1 MARVHRVPK
10 SRKEHTCT
18 KGGHII
24 PKGDPYLHASPGFRR
39 RHPIVRCLAHPFR
52 PSELTT
58 SLASEPMAAVE
69 AFEDALDAIDVDDHE
84 ALDQIEAAVEELRSA
99 VEEYRDVR
107 QEALDQWEN
116 GNDQLQ
122 QYVDT
127 AEEAVSGVDGFMVE
141 TADAEDFDTPEEWAE
156 HVEAQIEE
164 ARSMSGGMEF

>member
-18 KGGHII
+18 WGNHVI

-58 SLASEPMAAVE
+58 SAASAPMAAAE
-69 AFEDALDAIDVDDHE
+69 GFEDALDAINPQDNG
-84 ALDQIEAAVEELRSA
+84 ALDELQTALEELTSA
-99 VEEYRDVR
+99 VEEYRDER
-107 QEALDQWEN
+107 QSALDAWEN
-116 GNDQLQ
+116 GNEQLQ

-127 AEEAVSGVDGFMVE
+127 AEAAVSEVE
-141 TADAEDFDTPEEWAE
+141 GIVIDEGDREALTDDEWAE
-156 HVEAQIEE
+156 HVESQIED
-164 ARSMSGGMEF
+164 ARAVVGGLEF